1 MSRPLSANRGG
12 RLSLARIIRDDSGAA
27 LIEMTVVIVL
37 LLSVTFGI
45 IEAALIA
52 FQWNKA
58 EKATHLGVRHAIQSD
73 PVAVGFTTYSAVAE
87 AGLNPAD
94 DVDLGVIPEFAIT
107 CTNSQCSLS
116 DGALPSGFDATAH
129 DATAFTA
136 ILTIVQSVF
145 PKVTADKLAIEYR
158 HVGFGFASRP
168 GPDLIPNVT
177 VSLQNMQYDVILMN
191 NLPMGMADTLNMG
204 AFAATM
210 TGEDL
215 CSTAPDVLGGCIPS
229 PN

>member
-1 MSRPLSANRGG
+1 MSKPLSANRGG
-12 RLSLARIIRDDSGAA
+12 RLSLARIIRDDSGAT
-27 LIEMTVVIVL
+27 LIEMTVVVAL

-45 IEAALIA
+45 IEVALIA

-94 DVDLGVIPEFAIT
+94 AVDLGVIPEFAIT

-129 DATAFTA
+129 DATAFNA
-136 ILTIVQSVF
+136 ILTRVQSVF

-177 VSLQNMQYDVILMN
+177 VSLQNMQYDVILMEN
-191 NLPMGMADTLNMG
+191 FGMADKFTMG

-210 TGEDL
+210 TGEDM